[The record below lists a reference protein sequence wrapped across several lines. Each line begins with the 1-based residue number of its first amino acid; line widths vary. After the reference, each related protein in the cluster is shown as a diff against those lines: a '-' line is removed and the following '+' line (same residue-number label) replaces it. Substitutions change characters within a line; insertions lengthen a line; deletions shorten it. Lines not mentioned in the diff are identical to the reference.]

1 MEQNM
6 ETELEYTL
14 VHVASNDAELEQE
27 NAVGAILED
36 LVREG
41 LLWRYPRAAGT
52 ELRYWATAAVPRPP
66 DAYRPNDEAGG

>member
-14 VHVASNDAELEQE
+14 VHAASNEAELEQV
-27 NAVGAILED
+27 NAAGAILED

-41 LLWRYPRAAGT
+41 LLWRYPHAAGT
-52 ELRYWATAAVPRPP
+52 ELRYWATAAVPRPH
-66 DAYRPNDEAGG
+66 DAYRPNDETGG